1 MEESS
6 RKITPLAKGTG
17 ITPIQ
22 VHRYDI
28 DSNNHVNNERY
39 VPMAME
45 CLPEGAQIRQ
55 LRVEYRNSAVYG
67 ATIYPVYHQEED
79 LLKVSLNDS
88 DGKPYA
94 IVEFQLAPLSDQAD

>member
-1 MEESS
+1 MYLW
-6 RKITPLAKGTG
+6 PWN
-17 ITPIQ
+17 
-22 VHRYDI
+22 VW
-28 DSNNHVNNERY
+28 
-39 VPMAME
+39 
-45 CLPEGAQIRQ
+45 PEGAQIRQ

-67 ATIYPVYHQEED
+67 DTIYPVYHQEED

>member
-1 MEESS
+1 
-6 RKITPLAKGTG
+6 
-17 ITPIQ
+17 
-22 VHRYDI
+22 
-28 DSNNHVNNERY
+28 
-39 VPMAME
+39 MAME

-67 ATIYPVYHQEED
+67 DTIYPVYHQEED